1 MSDDNKSFGSG
12 ILKGLKR
19 MLFTDE
25 PTETPPVAQQ
35 GSAQAGH
42 APPQAHQATEQKS
55 APAIASWPTSDDSNK
70 EMKLKVYQLLENMNK
85 QGIDF
90 FEVWNASTEMGG
102 ATANNIRAAF
112 TSLRFADKSLTKA
125 KLLETGTYYMTNLQ
139 NVLKTETQ
147 KRLDEK
153 SRIDKEKE
161 QTAGSLATEIASLE
175 QQITSLQEKL
185 ASKKQERDTINEKY
199 EPHIADINNRINA
212 GQQSVNS
219 VLNEMQQVME
229 IIQKEIS

>member
-25 PTETPPVAQQ
+25 PGNTPPVSEQ
-35 GSAQAGH
+35 GPVPAGNT
-42 APPQAHQATEQKS
+42 PPPATVTEPKS
-55 APAIASWPTSDDSNK
+55 APVIASWPTSDDSNK

-102 ATANNIRAAF
+102 TSATNIKAAF

-161 QTAGSLATEIASLE
+161 QMAGSLATEIAALE

-199 EPHIADINNRINA
+199 EPKIADINNRISA
-212 GQQSVNS
+212 GQQSVNG
-219 VLNEMQQVME
+219 VLTEMQQVME
-229 IIQKEIS
+229 IIEKEIS

>member
-1 MSDDNKSFGSG
+1 MSEENKSFGSG

-25 PTETPPVAQQ
+25 PAEEKPVSEPVNTPPPAN
-35 GSAQAGH
+35 A
-42 APPQAHQATEQKS
+42 PQATTS
-55 APAIASWPTSDDSNK
+55 AVNTPVSWPSSDEGSK
-70 EMKLKVYQLLENMNK
+70 ESKLKVYQLLESMNK

-102 ATANNIRAAF
+102 ISPANIKAAF
-112 TSLRFADKSLTKA
+112 TSLRFADKSLNKA

-147 KRLDEK
+147 KRLEEK
-153 SRIDKEKE
+153 SRMDKEKE
-161 QTAGSLATEIASLE
+161 QVAGNLASEITSLE
-175 QQITSLQEKL
+175 QQIATLQEKL
-185 ASKKQERDTINEKY
+185 AAKKEERDTINEKY
-199 EPHIADINNRINA
+199 EPRIADINNRIQA

-219 VLNEMQQVME
+219 VLSEMQQVMDV
-229 IIQKEIS
+229 IQKEIS